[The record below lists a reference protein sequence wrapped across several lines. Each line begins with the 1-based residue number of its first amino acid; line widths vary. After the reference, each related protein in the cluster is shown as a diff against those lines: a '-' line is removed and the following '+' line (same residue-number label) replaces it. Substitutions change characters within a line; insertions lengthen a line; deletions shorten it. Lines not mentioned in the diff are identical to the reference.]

1 MTDTELKETGGLE
14 YTFLEYTSKR
24 KKSFRVSLRIYGV
37 LFIAGGGW
45 YLYHV
50 FTVGMSAGRFI
61 TTAIALVFI
70 LVGISYLKQSFGI
83 TGYDLTYR
91 ILPEHLLLITA
102 KGKEII
108 IPYDTITKVELTKPG
123 KDMDYYMLHIIS
135 GKYNMVAHI
144 EGEGELADQM
154 YQQLLTYTEQN
165 DVEDVPGDADS
176 SNRSEE

>member
-1 MTDTELKETGGLE
+1 MTEIEKNKTSE
-14 YTFLEYTSKR
+14 LEYTSR
-24 KKSFRVSLRIYGV
+24 RRRSYRVALRIFGLIFTV
-37 LFIAGGGW
+37 GGAW

-70 LVGISYLKQSFGI
+70 LVGVSYIKQSLGI

-91 ILPEHLLLITA
+91 ILPEYLLLITA
-102 KGKEII
+102 KGKEIV
-108 IPYDTITKVELTKPG
+108 IPYDSVSKVELTKPG

-144 EGEGELADQM
+144 EGEEKLANEM
-154 YQQLLTYTEQN
+154 YQQLLAYTEQEN
-165 DVEDVPGDADS
+165 ADS
-176 SNRSEE
+176 SGSLEE